1 MTRSSTPAL
10 AYPVLTPLYDL
21 TLELFGFGARFKDG
35 IARLADVDAGEAV
48 LDLGCGTGTLLRAL
62 AARQPAAHYTGLD
75 PDPRVLAAA
84 RRRLPAEAGEVTLI
98 RGYAQHLPL
107 SDSTFDLVI
116 STLIFHHLP
125 DEGKRQAIA
134 EVRRVLRPAGRFLLV
149 DFGAPQTWTS
159 RTLLRIGSVFDG
171 RANLR
176 ANLAGALPTMLTRGG
191 FSVAEVAPRHRGLS
205 HLLCQ
210 PRPT

>member
-1 MTRSSTPAL
+1 MTRSYTPAL

-21 TLELFGFGARFKDG
+21 TLELFGFGARFKNG
-35 IARLADVDAGEAV
+35 IARLADVGAGEA
-48 LDLGCGTGTLLRAL
+48 
-62 AARQPAAHYTGLD
+62 
-75 PDPRVLAAA
+75 
-84 RRRLPAEAGEVTLI
+84 
-98 RGYAQHLPL
+98 
-107 SDSTFDLVI
+107 
-116 STLIFHHLP
+116 
-125 DEGKRQAIA
+125 
-134 EVRRVLRPAGRFLLV
+134 
-149 DFGAPQTWTS
+149 
-159 RTLLRIGSVFDG
+159 VFDG

>member
-1 MTRSSTPAL
+1 MTRS
-10 AYPVLTPLYDL
+10 
-21 TLELFGFGARFKDG
+21 
-35 IARLADVDAGEAV
+35 RL
-48 LDLGCGTGTLLRAL
+48 RH
-62 AARQPAAHYTGLD
+62 RH
-75 PDPRVLAAA
+75 AAA
-84 RRRLPAEAGEVTLI
+84 RARRP
-98 RGYAQHLPL
+98 
-107 SDSTFDLVI
+107 
-116 STLIFHHLP
+116 
-125 DEGKRQAIA
+125 AIA
-134 EVRRVLRPAGRFLLV
+134 EVRWVLRPAGRFLLA

-176 ANLAGALPTMLTRGG
+176 TNLAGALPTMLTRGG